1 MARQWKWITEIRK
14 NSQPL
19 CSISLLRLES
29 SSIILF
35 LLNPVFRWFSN
46 VLLCGSRLLQNR
58 PKLVSSWCFRL
69 QVQLLSSTLCSSFVC
84 CGQSFNRSE
93 HPAIFDWIAV
103 IRAWELDSDRL
114 VKHTTCCNL
123 KHYCSASH
131 TKFNKIVVSIQYCTV
146 HSMPLYFK

>member
-93 HPAIFDWIAV
+93 HPAMGTVSHSAIWLTWTSISGVMNRKWHIFNICFLTIV
-103 IRAWELDSDRL
+103 IWLN
-114 VKHTTCCNL
+114 CCDQGMRTRQWSL
-123 KHYCSASH
+123 G
-131 TKFNKIVVSIQYCTV
+131 
-146 HSMPLYFK
+146 